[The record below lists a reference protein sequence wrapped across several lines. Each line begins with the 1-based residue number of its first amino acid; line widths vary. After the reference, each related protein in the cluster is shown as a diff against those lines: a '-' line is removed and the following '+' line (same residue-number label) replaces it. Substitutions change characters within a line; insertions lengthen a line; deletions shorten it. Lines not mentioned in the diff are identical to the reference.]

1 MKRIQ
6 IIPGHY
12 GSGKTEYAVNLAL
25 HLVQEHENVALAD
38 MDIVN
43 PYFRSYEQAK
53 RLEEAGVR
61 VIVTSCGGIAD
72 IPAINPEVMSI
83 FQQEK
88 WTGVLDIGGDPIGAR
103 VLARFAPQLKPE
115 DFDLYFVLNANRPE
129 TRTVDSALEYMRAI
143 EAECRQ
149 KVTGIINNTHLCAET
164 TPEEIIKGAN
174 KQVENT
180 IKTIKESQAE
190 KETTQEARKELQ
202 GFMSILAARKEKEQ
216 KDKDDYIEKKIKQID
231 ARRERQKQR
240 KVQRAD
246 EKAQQEIREQIA
258 EQERLRAFRSA
269 PLTVGE
275 KVRVKENGMV
285 GEVVKLVQK
294 EV

>member
-6 IIPGHY
+6 IVTGHY

-25 HLVQEHENVALAD
+25 HLVQEKKDVALAD

-115 DFDLYFVLNANRPE
+115 EFDLLFVLNANRPE
-129 TRTVDSALEYMRAI
+129 TKDVESALQYMRGI

-149 KVTGIINNTHLCAET
+149 KVTGIVNNTHLCGET
-164 TPEEIIKGAN
+164 TAEDILKGAALAQALSERTSLPVIHHAVQKKFVPQVQDKLKEPVLPMNIYMKKPWEIIFC
-174 KQVENT
+174 E
-180 IKTIKESQAE
+180 EE
-190 KETTQEARKELQ
+190 
-202 GFMSILAARKEKEQ
+202 
-216 KDKDDYIEKKIKQID
+216 
-231 ARRERQKQR
+231 
-240 KVQRAD
+240 
-246 EKAQQEIREQIA
+246 
-258 EQERLRAFRSA
+258 
-269 PLTVGE
+269 
-275 KVRVKENGMV
+275 
-285 GEVVKLVQK
+285 
-294 EV
+294 

>member
-6 IIPGHY
+6 IITGHY

-53 RLEEAGVR
+53 RLGEAGIR

-115 DFDLYFVLNANRPE
+115 EFDLLFVLNANRPE
-129 TRTVDSALEYMRAI
+129 TKDVESALAYMQGI

-149 KVTGIINNTHLCAET
+149 KVTGIVNNTHLCGET
-164 TPEEIIKGAN
+164 TAEEILKGA
-174 KQVENT
+174 KLAHALSERTSLPVIHHAVQRKFVEQV
-180 IKTIKESQAE
+180 QAE
-190 KETTQEARKELQ
+190 LPEPVLP
-202 GFMSILAARKEKEQ
+202 MNI
-216 KDKDDYIEKKIKQID
+216 YMKKPW
-231 ARRERQKQR
+231 
-240 KVQRAD
+240 
-246 EKAQQEIREQIA
+246 EIIFCE
-258 EQERLRAFRSA
+258 EE
-269 PLTVGE
+269 
-275 KVRVKENGMV
+275 
-285 GEVVKLVQK
+285 
-294 EV
+294 

>member
-6 IIPGHY
+6 IVTGHY

-25 HLVQEHENVALAD
+25 HLAQDHENVALAD

-53 RLEEAGVR
+53 MLEDAGIR

-115 DFDLYFVLNANRPE
+115 DFDLLFVLNANRPE
-129 TRTVDSALEYMRAI
+129 TKDVESALQYMRGI

-149 KVTGIINNTHLCAET
+149 KVTGIVNNTHLCGET
-164 TPEEIIKGAN
+164 TAEEILKGARL
-174 KQVENT
+174 
-180 IKTIKESQAE
+180 A
-190 KETTQEARKELQ
+190 QEL
-202 GFMSILAARKEKEQ
+202 S
-216 KDKDDYIEKKIKQID
+216 
-231 ARRERQKQR
+231 ERTSLPVIHHAVQR
-240 KVQRAD
+240 KFVEQVQD
-246 EKAQQEIREQIA
+246 KLSEPVLPMNIYMKKPWEIIFCE
-258 EQERLRAFRSA
+258 EE
-269 PLTVGE
+269 
-275 KVRVKENGMV
+275 
-285 GEVVKLVQK
+285 
-294 EV
+294 